1 MQTVI
6 AVIIA
11 VLSVA
16 AAVAA
21 LMHAGKVRKQA
32 EAETHQSRADGQAA
46 LEEAKKAIEA
56 DRRELKLAAKE
67 QEIKLREQLDEEA
80 KKARAELDRN
90 KKRLDERDDNLDKR
104 KTELE
109 KRTKELDQ
117 REKHLETLEKEAQ
130 DLVGARRGELERVA
144 QLDTQAARDL
154 LLSEVEKE
162 TRTESVKLI
171 RRIQE
176 DTKREAD
183 KQAAEIVSAAIQ
195 RCAVDQ
201 TTETTVSVV
210 PLPGDEMKGRIIGRE
225 GRNIRCFEQLTGI
238 DLIVDD
244 TPEAVVL
251 SGFDPVR
258 REIAK
263 VALEMLITDGRI
275 HPGRI
280 EETVDRARKLTEER
294 MQEAA
299 ERALFETGIS
309 NVHPEIM
316 KLLGKL
322 RYRTSY
328 GQNVLKHSIE
338 VAHLSGAMAAEVG
351 ARVNIARRA
360 GLLHD
365 LGKAVD
371 FERDGTHTQ
380 IGAEIAKSRGEAADI
395 VHCIAA
401 HHEDIE
407 MQCVEAALVQAADAI
422 SASRPGARRETLE
435 TYLKRLEGLESIAQ
449 SFEGVDKVFAI
460 QAGREVRVVVKPDKI
475 DDLEAHRLAKGMV
488 ARIEGEL
495 DYPGQIRVTV
505 IRETRAVEY
514 AK

>member
-1 MQTVI
+1 MPTATVI
-6 AVIIA
+6 AVISAVIALGAIVYA
-11 VLSVA
+11 VLKSRT
-16 AAVAA
+16 
-21 LMHAGKVRKQA
+21 MTGKADQA
-32 EAETHQSRADGQAA
+32 RSEIEAELGESRRA
-46 LEEAKKAIEA
+46 LEAE
-56 DRRELKLAAKE
+56 RRELKLAAKE
-67 QEIKLREQLDEEA
+67 EEIKLRERLEEEA
-80 KKARAELDRN
+80 KRSRGDLEKTKR
-90 KKRLDERDDNLDKR
+90 RLDEREDNLDKR
-104 KTELE
+104 KSEV
-109 KRTKELDQ
+109 DQ
-117 REKHLETLEKEAQ
+117 RTSSLDKRDQRLQESESECEELLE
-130 DLVGARRGELERVA
+130 RRREELERVSA
-144 QLDTQAARDL
+144 MSTHEARTL
-154 LLSEVEKE
+154 LLAEVEKE
-162 TRTESVKLI
+162 IRHEAAQLI
-171 RRIQE
+171 RRIE
-176 DTKREAD
+176 DEARKEAD
-183 KQAAEIVSAAIQ
+183 RRAGEIVSRAIQ

-210 PLPGDEMKGRIIGRE
+210 PLPSDEMKGRIIGRE

-263 VALEMLITDGRI
+263 VALEMLIGDGRI

-280 EETVDRARKLTEER
+280 EETVERARKQTEER

-299 ERALFETGIS
+299 ERATFETGVS
-309 NVHPEIM
+309 GLHPEVL

-328 GQNVLKHSIE
+328 GQNVLRHSIE
-338 VAHLSGAMAAEVG
+338 VSHLAGAMAEEVG
-351 ARVNIARRA
+351 ARAGIAVRG

-380 IGAEIAKSRGEAADI
+380 IGAELAKARGESPEV

-407 MQCVEAALVQAADAI
+407 IRSIEAALVQAADAI

-435 TYLKRLEGLESIAQ
+435 SYLKRLEGLESIAS
-449 SFEGVDKVFAI
+449 SFEGVEKVFAI
-460 QAGREVRVVVKPDKI
+460 QAGREVRVIVKPEKI

-488 ARIEGEL
+488 SRIESEL
-495 DYPGQIRVTV
+495 DYPGQIRITV